1 MVLGVPIFNHFRVS
15 DQTIVMQAY
24 LSKFEGECVGWGRGG
39 VGGGG
44 GREVFVVAA
53 LPPSMDFDNEKRPR
67 LMTWWSGE

>member
-1 MVLGVPIFNHFRVS
+1 M
-15 DQTIVMQAY
+15 
-24 LSKFEGECVGWGRGG
+24 GWGRGG

-44 GREVFVVAA
+44 GEVFVVAA

>member
-44 GREVFVVAA
+44 GERGLCCCSITTFHG
-53 LPPSMDFDNEKRPR
+53 F
-67 LMTWWSGE
+67 